1 MNRNRTLKILVAALL
16 GAGWAQAQAAEPD
29 WDNWQCK
36 FCPFPGSGTTGSA
49 SVGVKNVDDDSARF
63 GDYTGLDEEGAYADL
78 DADLEYRSES
88 GYTVEGR
95 GKDLGTD
102 AREFEVEAG
111 HQGTWTVDLFYDKI
125 PRYLDDTAETVFAG
139 PGSSLLTLPDSWVRA
154 GNTSGMS
161 QLGATLRPLDVEY
174 DVETY
179 GLGAEYVQST
189 RLRYEVDW
197 TRQTKDG
204 FGRTWGSFFGVSAE
218 LPKPVDYETDQVNAA
233 VVYTGDDWMV
243 KGAYYGS
250 FFSNKDLST
259 TWDNPFTGPD
269 QGRMAN
275 APDNKYNQF
284 ILSGSFGLDFWDTRV
299 NASYAA
305 GKMEQDDR
313 LLPYTINPGIPG
325 QALPRATFDGEVDTT
340 HADLRVVSRPV
351 RGLRVTAEY
360 RYDERDNQSSRNSWD
375 IVQADSFQSLA
386 AENPLYGYE
395 DTQAGV
401 SADYAFG
408 HGIHAYAGYDY
419 SKDQRDEQS
428 VSETEEDLYWGELKF
443 RATGM
448 LTLTLRAE
456 NGDRDASNYRDPST
470 GAGQAQNPL
479 MRKYYLADRDREAY
493 EGKVEFGFERVS
505 ASVKYRSAEDDY
517 DDSAVGLT
525 GTDYDQFA
533 ADASVVIGKG
543 LVGSVFY
550 SNENYDSDLV
560 GAGSSTAPNT
570 APPNWRASTEDSQE
584 LWGAALDWPGLLDG
598 KLDLRAD
605 WIRSETE
612 GDIHVSTTLDG
623 AKDAFPTLRGKLNS
637 AGLSGVWHFS
647 KRVDVTAGARW
658 EKYDADDWALDGVG
672 PGTIGN
678 VLTFGSEPM
687 EYDLVVLSAGF
698 VYKFGVEDPDKE

>member
-1 MNRNRTLKILVAALL
+1 MNKNRALKILVAALL
-16 GAGWAQAQAAEPD
+16 GATWAQAQAAEPD
-29 WDNWQCK
+29 WDNWTCK

-49 SVGVKNVDDDSARF
+49 SAGVKNVDDDSARF

-78 DADLEYRSES
+78 GGDVTYRSES

-102 AREFEVEAG
+102 AREFGVEAG
-111 HQGTWTVDLFYDKI
+111 HQGTWNVDLFYDKI
-125 PRYLDDTAETVFAG
+125 PRHLDDTAETIFAG
-139 PGSSLLTLPDSWVRA
+139 PGSSLLTVPDSWVRA
-154 GNTSGMS
+154 PNTAGMS
-161 QLGATLRPLDVEY
+161 QLGATLRPLDFEY

-179 GLGAEYVQST
+179 GLGGEYVQSK

-204 FGRTWGSFFGVSAE
+204 FGRTWGSFFGASAA

-233 VVYTGDDWMV
+233 VVYTGEGWMV

-250 FFSNKDLST
+250 FFSNKDLSL

-284 ILSGSFGLDFWDTRV
+284 ILSGSVGLGFWDTRV

-313 LLPYTINPGIPG
+313 LLAYTINPGIAGEP
-325 QALPRATFDGEVDTT
+325 LPRSTFDGKVDTT
-340 HADLRVVSRPV
+340 HADLRVVSRPT
-351 RGLRVTAEY
+351 RGLRLTAKY
-360 RYDERDNQSSRNSWD
+360 RYDERDNQSSRDGWD

-395 DTQAGV
+395 DTQAGL

-428 VSETEEDLYWGELKF
+428 VSQTEEDLYWGELKY
-443 RATGM
+443 RAAGL

-456 NGDRDASNYRDPST
+456 NGDRDASSYRQAPV
-470 GAGQAQNPL
+470 GAGQAENPL

-505 ASVKYRSAEDDY
+505 ASLKYRTAEDDY
-517 DDSAVGLT
+517 DDSVVGLT

-560 GAGSSTAPNT
+560 GAGSSAAPNT
-570 APPNWRASTEDSQE
+570 AAPNWRASTQDKQE
-584 LWGAALDWPGLLDG
+584 LWGLALDWPGLLDG

-605 WIRSETE
+605 WTRSDTE
-612 GDIHVSTTLDG
+612 GDIRVSTTLDG
-623 AKDAFPTLRGKLNS
+623 AKDGFPTLRGKLNS
-637 AGLSGVWHFS
+637 AGLAGVWHFS
-647 KRVDVTAGARW
+647 SRVDVTAGARW
-658 EKYDADDWALDGVG
+658 EKYDADDWALEGVG

-678 VLTFGSEPM
+678 VLSFGSEPM

-698 VYKFGVEDPDKE
+698 VYKFGIEDAEDK